1 MEAHIGEHRDEVEQN
16 AEADRV
22 GRNELR
28 IAQMLQHLPSG
39 GGEAVRADE
48 AFFPRQQQRKRDGA
62 QERQGGEREERTAPA
77 DEIAEQ
83 PGEESAAEAAEAGA
97 RDIDAGDA

>member
-1 MEAHIGEHRDEVEQN
+1 MEAHIGEHRDEVEQH

-28 IAQMLQHLPSG
+28 ISQVLQHLPPRG
-39 GGEAVRADE
+39 GKPLRADE
-48 AFFPRQQQRKRDGA
+48 AFFPRQQQRERDGA
-62 QERQGGEREERTAPA
+62 HERQGGEREERAAPA

-83 PGEESAAEAAEAGA
+83 PGQETAAEPAEA
-97 RDIDAGDA
+97 

>member
-48 AFFPRQQQRKRDGA
+48 AFFPQQQRKRDGA

-83 PGEESAAEAAEAGA
+83 PGEESAAESAEAGA
-97 RDIDAGDA
+97 RDIDAG